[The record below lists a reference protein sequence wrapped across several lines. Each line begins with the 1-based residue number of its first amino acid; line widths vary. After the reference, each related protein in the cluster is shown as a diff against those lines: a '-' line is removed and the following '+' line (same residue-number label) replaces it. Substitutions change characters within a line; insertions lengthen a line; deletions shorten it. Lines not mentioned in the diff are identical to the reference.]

1 MVSMQQLKEPMFV
14 AAKIGWAVAILAMLF
29 VLPCYV
35 HNFCS
40 FIKCIF
46 PLLTRKAKKEIMVA
60 PPHHEPKLQN
70 YSKTLQNF
78 SEKNPEIM
86 KSGRNS
92 CC

>member
-14 AAKIGWAVAILAMLF
+14 AAKIGWAVAILAVLF

-46 PLLTRKAKKEIMVA
+46 PLLTRKAKKEIMVGGAA
-60 PPHHEPKLQN
+60 P
-70 YSKTLQNF
+70 
-78 SEKNPEIM
+78 
-86 KSGRNS
+86 
-92 CC
+92 